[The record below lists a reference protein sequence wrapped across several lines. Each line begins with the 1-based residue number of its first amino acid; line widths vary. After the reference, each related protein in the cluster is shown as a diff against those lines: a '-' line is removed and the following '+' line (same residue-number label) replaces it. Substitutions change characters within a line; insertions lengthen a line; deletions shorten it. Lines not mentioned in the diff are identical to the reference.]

1 MRLAVRFVHIV
12 AALIQFT
19 IITLECFFDFKQ
31 HTLIQK
37 DPLFKRVR
45 HGSGLA
51 MIFSGIMLTGL
62 MYKEKDVQINLS
74 NRWRFLHLNK
84 FILSLM
90 LTPFFDKIV
99 YLISGLDVN
108 SNSNEWPAVY
118 RQFKFGLLLGQ
129 YGFSVWIRK
138 FREDNNDFID

>member
-1 MRLAVRFVHIV
+1 
-12 AALIQFT
+12 
-19 IITLECFFDFKQ
+19 
-31 HTLIQK
+31 
-37 DPLFKRVR
+37 
-45 HGSGLA
+45 

-74 NRWRFLHLNK
+74 KRWRFLHLNK